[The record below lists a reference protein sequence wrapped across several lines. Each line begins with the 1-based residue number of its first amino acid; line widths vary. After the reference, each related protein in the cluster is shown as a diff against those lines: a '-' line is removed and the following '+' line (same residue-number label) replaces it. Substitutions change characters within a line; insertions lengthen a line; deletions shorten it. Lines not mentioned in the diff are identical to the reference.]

1 LRFPNGALTNSPGRR
16 IIPRGFI
23 QEFKRMRNYDS
34 AAITL
39 RPADANDEAFLY
51 RLYASS
57 RAAELAAWGWDSAQQ
72 EAFLNLQFRA
82 QQAHYAEYPNVNHQI
97 VLAGERPVGRLLV
110 SELDDEF
117 RLVDITLLAE
127 HCDAGIGAA
136 LIDQL
141 LDRARLSG
149 KAVRLHVEKANRA
162 QRLYRRLGF
171 AEIGDA
177 GSHFFM
183 EWRASEG

>member
-1 LRFPNGALTNSPGRR
+1 
-16 IIPRGFI
+16 
-23 QEFKRMRNYDS
+23 MRNDDS

-39 RPADANDEAFLY
+39 RPANSDDEAFLY

-57 RAAELAAWGWDSAQQ
+57 RSEELAAWGWNGAQQ

-82 QQAHYAEYPNVNHQI
+82 QQAHYREYPNTDHQI
-97 VLAGERPVGRLLV
+97 VLAGGRPIGRLLV

-117 RLVDITLLAE
+117 RLVDVALLAE
-127 HCDAGIGAA
+127 HRNAGIGEA
-136 LIDQL
+136 LIRQL

-149 KAVRLHVEKANRA
+149 KAVRLHVEKTNRA

-183 EWRASEG
+183 EWRASER